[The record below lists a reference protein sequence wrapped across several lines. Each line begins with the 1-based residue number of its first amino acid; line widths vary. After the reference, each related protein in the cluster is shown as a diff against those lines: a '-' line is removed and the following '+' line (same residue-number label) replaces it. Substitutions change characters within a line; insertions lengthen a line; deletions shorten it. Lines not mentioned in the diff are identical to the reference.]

1 MKKRLLALFLCLTM
15 LLSFCACLSSC
26 NKGDDE
32 DVELDAD
39 VDVDRNTMTL
49 SMYVVTEEKVN
60 YTAEELAAMSDSDRA
75 KAQAIIDAYDAV
87 ETEINKITKSKFKT
101 QLEMFYLT
109 IDEYYE
115 TVEAAIV
122 ATEEEAELAEAAAKA
137 LKKYVREQKQAGNT
151 DTEAVHSQFYAQFP
165 QYAKYQETTV
175 AEGEETTTTADETV
189 LNEYGVAELKYPE
202 LVQNQVDILW
212 LGGIEAYEK
221 FVANEWLSQLNEEL
235 NGSSKKLK
243 DFIYPAFINA
253 ANNVG
258 EGTYA
263 IPNNA
268 IMGEYTYL
276 LLDKE
281 LMNKYYYD
289 AATFSTFADIEDFMA
304 DIAAYEKDVIP
315 FAGEAELYNIHY
327 WNIDP
332 DTYEVNSDEFSMV
345 GHVYNVG
352 ASYENKTN
360 LAFSNLVRTDAYKT
374 QMLALKRF
382 EEKGYIVEDYKDT
395 DRFAATVVKGNADLE
410 QVYGDKYEM
419 IVLERP
425 LADVDTLLGSMFGV
439 GAYTADVGRSMEI
452 ITYINTNSD
461 FRNLLQYGIK
471 DENYTIDPVTGALKR
486 LNRNYMMDLNKTGNI
501 FIAYPEEDMAVDAW
515 TWAVKQNLDA
525 GTYPTVGFEFDKED
539 PIDEDLL
546 RQIAT
551 YSAEVKAEMDA
562 CKTSEELAQLF
573 DGYNSEFNS
582 APAIL
587 NNAKATAKQVYI
599 TRMTRSDD
607 CEFSSANAPKK
618 FEVQSP
624 YMFYFAW
631 LEEVGFISY
640 AE

>member
-1 MKKRLLALFLCLTM
+1 MKKRLLCLFLCLSM
-15 LLSFCACLSSC
+15 LLTFCACLSSC
-26 NKGDDE
+26 NKSEDGEDE
-32 DVELDAD
+32 EGADVE
-39 VDVDRNTMTL
+39 VDRNTMTL
-49 SMYVVTEEKVN
+49 SMYVVTEQKVN
-60 YTAEELAAMSDSDRA
+60 YTADELAAMSDADRA
-75 KAQAIIDAYDAV
+75 KAEAVIAAYDAV
-87 ETEINKITKSKFKT
+87 EDEINKITKSKFKT

-109 IDEYYE
+109 LDEYYD
-115 TVEAAIV
+115 VVKGAIV

-202 LVQNQVDILW
+202 LAANQVDILW
-212 LGGIEAYEK
+212 LGGIANYKE

-235 NGSSKKLK
+235 NGASKKLK
-243 DFIYPAFINA
+243 DFVYPAFLSA

-268 IMGEYTYL
+268 VMGEYTYL
-276 LLDKE
+276 LLDKK
-281 LMNKYYYD
+281 LMAKYYYD
-289 AATFSTFADIEDFMA
+289 AATFSSFADIEDFMA

-327 WNIDP
+327 WSIDP
-332 DTYEVNSDEFSMV
+332 DTYEINPDEFSMV
-345 GHVYNVG
+345 GQIYNVG
-352 ASYENKTN
+352 ASYENQTN
-360 LAFSNLVRTDAYKT
+360 LQFGNLVRLDTYKT

-382 EEKGYIVEDYKDT
+382 EENGYIVENYKDT
-395 DRFAATVVKGNADLE
+395 DKFAATVVRGNADLE

-419 IVLERP
+419 VVLERP
-425 LADVDTLLGSMFGV
+425 LADADTLLGSMFAV
-439 GAYTADVGRSMEI
+439 GAYSASVARSMEI
-452 ITYINTNSD
+452 ITYLNTNSD
-461 FRNLLQYGIK
+461 FRNMLQYGIEG
-471 DENYTIDPVTGALKR
+471 ENYTIDATTGALKR
-486 LNRNYMMDLNKTGNI
+486 LNKNYMMDLNKTGNI

-515 TWAVKQNLDA
+515 EWATKQNLDA

-539 PIDEDLL
+539 PIDEDLIKK
-546 RQIAT
+546 IAT
-551 YSAEVKAEMDA
+551 YSAEVKAEIDA
-562 CKTSEELAQLF
+562 CKTSKELETLFEE
-573 DGYNSEFNS
+573 YNTEFNS

-587 NNAKATAKQVYI
+587 KNAKATEKQVYI
-599 TRMTRSDD
+599 TRMVRSDD

-624 YMFYFAW
+624 YMYYFAW
-631 LEEVGFISY
+631 LEEVGFINY